1 VQLLHKRVTGF
12 GAERGC
18 VVFSLLVQVVRFRME
33 RPKHDDEAARLMEL
47 QMWKFV
53 EMLAGRGIH
62 RCQKCAKE
70 KRQRFYAGV

>member
-1 VQLLHKRVTGF
+1 
-12 GAERGC
+12 
-18 VVFSLLVQVVRFRME
+18 
-33 RPKHDDEAARLMEL
+33 MEL